1 MLHVDG
7 YSGWRLLQETPSSEV
22 YAGTRQADG
31 LRVVLKLYRGR
42 ADPACLRAKREFELL
57 QRIHHEGVVRPVELR
72 EHADRH
78 VLILERA
85 SGYPL
90 SQRPKTHEL
99 DIDEVLVIGLGV
111 ARSLAAVHDARVIH
125 KDLKLANILIEPE
138 RLRTCLIDFGI
149 SAEFGRAERASPPQ
163 SAEGTMS
170 YMAPEQTARVG
181 LGIDFRTDLYSLG
194 VVLYELLAGR
204 TPFGARAPLEL
215 IQAHIAE
222 RPRPLVEIDARIPDP
237 LSRIVMK
244 LLEKDPERRYQT
256 ARGLAADLEQ
266 CQKQLRSRGEI
277 DEELV
282 LGTEDAS
289 ARLRFPRKLYGRE
302 RECAELLDSFE
313 RIARGGVELV
323 LLAGPAGIG
332 KSSLPSVLRE
342 HLARTGGYLAE
353 AKFDQ
358 DHCERPYAGFASAFT
373 DWVDQVLAEHS
384 ERHRMW
390 CEEIRAGLGAIG
402 GVIVGLVPD
411 LAYVVDDFPA
421 VPTLPPHE
429 ARERLSL
436 GLIRFVRTIA
446 RPDHP
451 LVLFLDDLQWADA
464 GSLFLLGA
472 LLRSGELGG
481 LLVIGGFR
489 DSELDAEHPLSR
501 LLGDLSR
508 ANVRVRRL
516 ALEPLRIEDTTA
528 MLAEALDHA
537 PEDVAG
543 LARCVGSKS
552 QHNPLLVRRLMF
564 HLWDRN
570 LLRHE
575 HGRGWVWDERQLEEA
590 EITADAAAMVAARI
604 HALSAEAAKIVRV
617 ASLIGTVFDV
627 ETLVSISDVGR
638 VDALKELMGLVD
650 QGLIAPCRDGFKFV
664 HDRIREAALG
674 GLTDDERASLH
685 HRAGRL
691 LLERTPPESL
701 HAVAFRIAE
710 HVSGSLDRL
719 TEAERPRA
727 LEALFLAGKAALEK
741 GAAGTALHYLGLAR
755 SLLSAEDWAA
765 RFELS
770 FEIQLRSAEA
780 SFQQGRWDSALQIL
794 DALEA
799 RPLDDLNAARAIAL
813 RVSIYCLARPRDAL
827 DLTLG
832 TLRRFGWRW
841 ARGPSLLRVRIEL
854 LRTDWSLRGPLDT
867 TTFPTGHR
875 QADLSWMAPILVA
888 AIASG
893 PLTQHSNRISLLCAA
908 YALRAFHR
916 HGLVDRSPAFG
927 LATYATFRILVR
939 GDLKGTERYARAAVQ
954 WSNILPHGP
963 TDLRCRGTL
972 EAYVFSWI
980 KPRRSILESLR
991 RIASEAREL
1000 GNVEWSVYALQHH
1013 VSFAALS
1020 GEPLE
1025 RIEQRIEEL
1034 RAVERT
1040 VGEVYSEA
1048 YRRIYALLR
1057 APAQSPIDFDTEHA
1071 AILALCQSRPS
1082 SDVYIGVQWV
1092 AMLCLLGQFERASA
1106 EVEKLRPRIAVIG
1119 APGSRLADYTLF
1131 RGLCR
1136 GALAERASFIERQ
1149 RHLWVLR
1156 SCARQ
1161 LRRWAA
1167 EGPDFT
1173 HMAQLL
1179 EAVLLQA
1186 RGHLEA
1192 AMRHYQRAAE
1202 LASKAGYVHHAALC
1216 HERRATVLARRRRS
1230 TEAEAALATARALY
1244 GEWGA
1249 SAKVQQLEELRR
1261 SWT

>member
-22 YAGTRQADG
+22 YTGTRQADG

-42 ADPACLRAKREFELL
+42 SEAACLRAKREFELL
-57 QRIHHEGVVRPVELR
+57 QRIQHEGVVRPVELR

-78 VLILERA
+78 VLILERVA
-85 SGYPL
+85 GYPL
-90 SQRPKTHEL
+90 SQRSKTHEI
-99 DIDEVLVIGLGV
+99 DVDEVLAIGLGI

-125 KDLKLANILIEPE
+125 KDLKLGNILMDPE

-181 LGIDFRTDLYSLG
+181 LGVDFRTDLYSLG

-204 TPFGARAPLEL
+204 TPFGARTPLEL
-215 IQAHIAE
+215 IHAHIAE
-222 RPRPLVEIDARIPDP
+222 RPRPLIEIDARIPDT

-256 ARGLAADLEQ
+256 ARGLVADLEQ

-289 ARLRFPRKLYGRE
+289 DRLRFPRKLYGRE
-302 RECAELLDSFE
+302 RECAELLESFE
-313 RIARGGVELV
+313 RIARGGFELV

-342 HLARTGGYLAE
+342 RLACTGGYLAE
-353 AKFDQ
+353 AKFDP
-358 DHCERPYAGFASAFT
+358 DLRERPYAGFVSALT
-373 DWVDQVLAEHS
+373 DWVDQVLAERS

-390 CEEIRAGLGAIG
+390 CEEIRASLGAIG
-402 GVIVGLVPD
+402 GVMVELAPN

-451 LVLFLDDLQWADA
+451 LVLVLDDLQWADA
-464 GSLFLLGA
+464 GSLFLLDA
-472 LLRSGELGG
+472 LLRSTEPGALLVVGG
-481 LLVIGGFR
+481 LR
-489 DSELDAEHPLSR
+489 DSELNAEHPVSR
-501 LLGDLSR
+501 LLADLSE
-508 ANVRVRRL
+508 AKVRITRL
-516 ALEPLRIEDTTA
+516 VLEPLRLEDTTA
-528 MLAEALDHA
+528 MLAEALDRA

-543 LARCVGSKS
+543 LARCVGSKC

-590 EITADAAAMVAARI
+590 EITEDAAAMVAARI
-604 HALSAEAAKIVRV
+604 HGLSAHAGKIVKV

-627 ETLVSISDVGR
+627 ETIVSISDAHR
-638 VDALKELMGLVD
+638 LDTLKELMCLVE

-664 HDRIREAALG
+664 HDRIREAALS
-674 GLTDDERASLH
+674 GLTADERASLH

-691 LLERTPPESL
+691 LLERTAPEGL
-701 HAVAFRIAE
+701 HAVAFQIAE

-719 TEAERPRA
+719 TETERPRS
-727 LEALFLAGKAALEK
+727 LEALFLAGKTALEK
-741 GAAGTALHYLGLAR
+741 GATGTASHYLGLAR
-755 SLLSAEDWAA
+755 SLLTADDWDA
-765 RFELS
+765 RLELS

-780 SFQQGRWDSALQIL
+780 SFQLGRWESALELL
-794 DALEA
+794 DALEEHPVDA
-799 RPLDDLNAARAIAL
+799 FKAARAIAQ
-813 RVSIYCLARPRDAL
+813 RVSIYCLARPHDAL
-827 DLTLG
+827 NLTLG
-832 TLRRFGWRW
+832 ALRRFGWGW
-841 ARGPSLLRVRIEL
+841 ARSPSLLRVRVEL
-854 LRTDWSLRGPLDT
+854 LRTDWSLRGPLDQ
-867 TTFPTGHR
+867 TTFSTVR
-875 QADLSWMAPILVA
+875 QHADLSWMAPILVA

-893 PLTQHSNRISLLCAA
+893 PLTQHSNRLSLLCAA

-939 GDLKGTERYARAAVQ
+939 RDLRGAERYARAAAR
-954 WSNILPHGP
+954 WSDILPHGP

-980 KPRRSILESLR
+980 KPRRRILEPPAAHRERGARAWQR
-991 RIASEAREL
+991 R
-1000 GNVEWSVYALQHH
+1000 
-1013 VSFAALS
+1013 
-1020 GEPLE
+1020 
-1025 RIEQRIEEL
+1025 
-1034 RAVERT
+1034 VERLRT
-1040 VGEVYSEA
+1040 AAPRVVRSALGRAARGHRAAHRGAQS
-1048 YRRIYALLR
+1048 RRADGRRGLLR
-1057 APAQSPIDFDTEHA
+1057 GVPAHLRSA
-1071 AILALCQSRPS
+1071 ARAGGGPDQLGRRARCDPRLCQRRPS

-1092 AMLCLLGQFERASA
+1092 AVLCILGQFEPH
-1106 EVEKLRPRIAVIG
+1106 RPR
-1119 APGSRLADYTLF
+1119 
-1131 RGLCR
+1131 
-1136 GALAERASFIERQ
+1136 
-1149 RHLWVLR
+1149 
-1156 SCARQ
+1156 
-1161 LRRWAA
+1161 
-1167 EGPDFT
+1167 
-1173 HMAQLL
+1173 
-1179 EAVLLQA
+1179 
-1186 RGHLEA
+1186 
-1192 AMRHYQRAAE
+1192 
-1202 LASKAGYVHHAALC
+1202 
-1216 HERRATVLARRRRS
+1216 
-1230 TEAEAALATARALY
+1230 
-1244 GEWGA
+1244 
-1249 SAKVQQLEELRR
+1249 
-1261 SWT
+1261 